1 MEKPNTSQA
10 PKPVTLALQGGGS
23 HGALTWGVLDRIL
36 EDPRISIAEISGTSA
51 GAMNAIVL
59 ADGYES
65 GGREGARR
73 ALHDFWKAIS
83 DMARFSPIQRTP
95 LDRLVGNYNLDA
107 SPGYLFFE
115 GMSRMFSPY
124 DLNPAEINPLR
135 DLLERQVNFDRVNR
149 CRDIKVHVTAT
160 NVRSGQAR
168 IFSRGGVTLDAI
180 MASACLPQIYPAVEI
195 DGQHYWDGGFS
206 GNPALLPLIE
216 TTSTADV
223 IIVQINPVIR
233 RDLPMTAREIINRTN
248 EISFNT
254 ALIKE
259 LRAIH
264 LMQRL
269 IAAEGLDVGPA
280 GHTYLHLIHADEEL
294 QDLAAS
300 SKMNAEWSYLEL
312 LFGHGRRWADQWLET
327 HFDAIGERGTL
338 DLDGLFRDPATP
350 TAPDP
355 HDKA

>member
-1 MEKPNTSQA
+1 MEKKQKSQS
-10 PKPVTLALQGGGS
+10 PKPITLALQGGGS

-36 EDPRISIAEISGTSA
+36 EDPRICITEISGTSA

-59 ADGYES
+59 ADGYET
-65 GGREGARR
+65 GGREGARA
-73 ALHDFWKAIS
+73 ALHDFWKAVS
-83 DMARFSPIQRTP
+83 DAARFSPIQRTP
-95 LDRLVGNYNLDA
+95 MDRLAGNYNLDA

-115 GMSRMFSPY
+115 GLSRMFSPY
-124 DLNPAEINPLR
+124 ELNPTGINPLR
-135 DLLERQVNFDRVNR
+135 DLLEKQVNFDRVNN

-168 IFSRGGVTLDAI
+168 IFSRGEVTLDAI
-180 MASACLPQIYPAVEI
+180 MASACLPQMYPAVEI

-216 TTSTADV
+216 SDSTADV
-223 IIVQINPVIR
+223 VIVQINPIIR
-233 RDLPMTAREIINRTN
+233 RDLPMSARDIINRTN

-259 LRAIH
+259 LRAVY

-269 IAAEGLDVGPA
+269 IAAEGLQVGPA
-280 GHTYLHLIHADEEL
+280 GRTYLHMIHAEEEV

-300 SKMNAEWSYLEL
+300 SKLNAEWSYLEL
-312 LFGHGRRWADQWLET
+312 LFNRGRGWADRWLEV
-327 HFDAIGERGTL
+327 HFDAIGVGATL
-338 DLDGLFRDPATP
+338 DLEGFFNDPSHSAP
-350 TAPDP
+350 TA
-355 HDKA
+355 KIG